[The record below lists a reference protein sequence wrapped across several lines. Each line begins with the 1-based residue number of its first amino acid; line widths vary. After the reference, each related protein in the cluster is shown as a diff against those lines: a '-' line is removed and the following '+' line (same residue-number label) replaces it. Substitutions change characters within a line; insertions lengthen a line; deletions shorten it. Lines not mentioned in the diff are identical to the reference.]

1 MREITHKGL
10 ARLVGLYG
18 SHTIGSDN
26 LQILESSSVEPDEI
40 NREGLRKDML
50 EVIMTSIG
58 WLVGHTDRAK
68 EMSIQNINKASEA
81 YNSGDQS
88 WPRWL
93 GWVFHFITDWATP
106 YHSLKT
112 MFDYILDSK
121 NDKFNEESESGG
133 KSSWTIL
140 LEKILN
146 IPKFKAE
153 HDKFED
159 ICEERWQQND
169 SIIKDN
175 FIKFKENSISSA
187 DLEIFSE
194 KMDGLRAKYE
204 NKFLDWII
212 DCSDQ
217 EFSLYMVDIAG
228 VMDVACQIVFKL
240 VR

>member
-10 ARLVGLYG
+10 ARLVGLYR

-40 NREGLRKDML
+40 HREGLRKDML
-50 EVIMTSIG
+50 EAVTTSIV
-58 WLVGHTDRAK
+58 WFADHTDRAK
-68 EMSIQNINKASEA
+68 ELSIQNINKTSEA

-93 GWVFHFITDWATP
+93 GWIFHFITDWATP

-112 MFDYILDSK
+112 MSNYILDSK
-121 NDKFNEESESGG
+121 SDIFNKESENGG
-133 KSSWTIL
+133 VSPWIRL
-140 LEKILN
+140 FEKFLN
-146 IPKFKAE
+146 IAKFKVE

-204 NKFLDWII
+204 NKLLDWIT

-217 EFSLYMVDIAG
+217 EFSLYMTDIAG

>member
-18 SHTIGSDN
+18 SHAIDSDN

-40 NREGLRKDML
+40 NREELRKGML
-50 EVIMTSIG
+50 EAIMTSIV
-58 WLVGHTDRAK
+58 WFADHTDRAK
-68 EMSIQNINKASEA
+68 ELSIQFINKTSEA

-88 WPRWL
+88 WSRWL

-106 YHSLKT
+106 YHSSNT
-112 MFDYILDSK
+112 MSKYILDSK
-121 NDKFNEESESGG
+121 SDIFNKESENGG
-133 KSSWTIL
+133 VLFWTIL
-140 LEKILN
+140 DKLLN
-146 IPKFKAE
+146 LVKFKAD

-175 FIKFKENSISSA
+175 FIKFKENSISFV
-187 DLEIFSE
+187 DLEIFNE
-194 KMDGLRAKYE
+194 KMDELRAKCE
-204 NKFLDWII
+204 NKLLDWIT

-217 EFSLYMVDIAG
+217 EFSRYMTDIAK
-228 VMDVACQIVFKL
+228 VMDVACRIVFG
-240 VR
+240 

>member
-18 SHTIGSDN
+18 SHAIDSDN

-40 NREGLRKDML
+40 NREGLYKGML
-50 EVIMTSIG
+50 EAITTSIR
-58 WLVGHTDRAK
+58 WFVDHTAKAK
-68 EMSIQNINKASEA
+68 ELSIQYINKTSEA
-81 YNSGDQS
+81 YNSSDQS
-88 WPRWL
+88 WSRWL

-106 YHSLKT
+106 YHSSNT
-112 MFDYILDSK
+112 MSKYILDSK
-121 NDKFNEESESGG
+121 SDISNKESENGG
-133 KSSWTIL
+133 VSFWTIILEGL
-140 LEKILN
+140 LNLVKL
-146 IPKFKAE
+146 KAD

-175 FIKFKENSISSA
+175 FIKFKENSISFV

-194 KMDGLRAKYE
+194 KMDELQAKYE
-204 NKFLDWII
+204 NKLLDWVT

-217 EFSLYMVDIAG
+217 EFSLYMTDIAK
-228 VMDVACQIVFKL
+228 VMDVACRIVL
-240 VR
+240 G

>member
-18 SHTIGSDN
+18 SHAIDSDN

-40 NREGLRKDML
+40 NRQELRKGMF
-50 EVIMTSIG
+50 EAIMTSIG
-58 WLVGHTDRAK
+58 WFADHTDRAK
-68 EMSIQNINKASEA
+68 ELSIQNINKTSEA

-88 WPRWL
+88 WSRWL

-106 YHSLKT
+106 YHSSNT
-112 MFDYILDSK
+112 MSKYILDSK
-121 NDKFNEESESGG
+121 SDIFNKESENGG
-133 KSSWTIL
+133 VSFWTIL
-140 LEKILN
+140 DRLFNLV
-146 IPKFKAE
+146 KFKAD

-175 FIKFKENSISSA
+175 FIKFKENSISFV

-194 KMDGLRAKYE
+194 KMDELRAKCE
-204 NKFLDWII
+204 NKLLDWIT

-217 EFSLYMVDIAG
+217 EFSLYMTDIAK
-228 VMDVACQIVFKL
+228 VMDVACRIVL
-240 VR
+240 G

>member
-18 SHTIGSDN
+18 SHAIDSDN
-26 LQILESSSVEPDEI
+26 LQILVSKSVQPDEI
-40 NREGLRKDML
+40 EREGLRKGMF
-50 EVIMTSIG
+50 EAVMTSIR
-58 WLVGHTDRAK
+58 WFADHTDRAK
-68 EMSIQNINKASEA
+68 ELSIQNINKTSEA

-88 WPRWL
+88 WSRWL

-112 MFDYILDSK
+112 MSKYILDSK
-121 NDKFNEESESGG
+121 SDIFNNESEKGG
-133 KSSWTIL
+133 VSSWTRL
-140 LEKILN
+140 FEKFLN
-146 IPKFKAE
+146 AVKFKAE
-153 HDKFED
+153 HDKFEN
-159 ICEERWQQND
+159 ICEERWQQNY

-175 FIKFKENSISSA
+175 FIKFKENSISFV

-204 NKFLDWII
+204 NKLLDWIT

-217 EFSLYMVDIAG
+217 EFSLYMTDIAK
-228 VMDVACQIVFKL
+228 VMDVACRIVL
-240 VR
+240 G

>member
-18 SHTIGSDN
+18 SCTIDSDN
-26 LQILESSSVEPDEI
+26 LQILVSKSVEPDEI
-40 NREGLRKDML
+40 KREGLRKGML
-50 EVIMTSIG
+50 EAIKTSIG
-58 WLVGHTDRAK
+58 WLTGHTDKAK
-68 EMSIQNINKASEA
+68 ELSIQNINKTYKA

-88 WPRWL
+88 WSRWL
-93 GWVFHFITDWATP
+93 GWVFHFIADWATP

-112 MFDYILDSK
+112 MSKLILDSK
-121 NDKFNEESESGG
+121 NDTSNNESENDGVSP
-133 KSSWTIL
+133 WIIL
-140 LEKILN
+140 FEKGLN
-146 IPKFKAE
+146 AAKFKVD

-175 FIKFKENSISSA
+175 FIKLKDNSISFV

-194 KMDGLRAKYE
+194 RMDVLRAKYE
-204 NKFLDWII
+204 NKLLDWII

-217 EFSLYMVDIAG
+217 EFSLYMTDIAK
-228 VMDVACQIVFKL
+228 VMDVACRIAL
-240 VR
+240 G

>member
-18 SHTIGSDN
+18 SHAIDSDN

-40 NREGLRKDML
+40 NREELRKGML
-50 EVIMTSIG
+50 ESITTSIR
-58 WLVGHTDRAK
+58 WFVDHTAKAK
-68 EMSIQNINKASEA
+68 ELSIQYINKTSEA

-88 WPRWL
+88 WSRWL

-106 YHSLKT
+106 YHSSNT
-112 MFDYILDSK
+112 MSKYILDSK
-121 NDKFNEESESGG
+121 SDIFNKESENGSV
-133 KSSWTIL
+133 SFWTIL
-140 LEKILN
+140 LNRFFNLV
-146 IPKFKAE
+146 KFKAD

-175 FIKFKENSISSA
+175 FIKFKENSISFV

-194 KMDGLRAKYE
+194 KMDELRAKCE
-204 NKFLDWII
+204 NKLLDWIT

-217 EFSLYMVDIAG
+217 EFSLYMTDIAK
-228 VMDVACQIVFKL
+228 VMDVACQIVL
-240 VR
+240 E

>member
-18 SHTIGSDN
+18 SHAIDSDN

-40 NREGLRKDML
+40 NREGLRKGML
-50 EVIMTSIG
+50 EVITTSIR
-58 WLVGHTDRAK
+58 WFLDHTAKAK
-68 EMSIQNINKASEA
+68 ELSIQYINKASEA

-88 WPRWL
+88 WSRWL

-106 YHSLKT
+106 YHSSDT
-112 MFDYILDSK
+112 MSKYILDSK
-121 NDKFNEESESGG
+121 SDIFNKESENGG
-133 KSSWTIL
+133 EIFWTIL
-140 LEKILN
+140 DRLFNLV
-146 IPKFKAE
+146 KFKAD
-153 HDKFED
+153 HDKFEE

-175 FIKFKENSISSA
+175 IIKFKENSISFV

-194 KMDGLRAKYE
+194 EMDELRAKSE
-204 NKFLDWII
+204 NKLLDWIT

-217 EFSLYMVDIAG
+217 EFSLYMTDIAK
-228 VMDVACQIVFKL
+228 VMDVACRIVL
-240 VR
+240 G

>member
-18 SHTIGSDN
+18 SHAIDSDN

-40 NREGLRKDML
+40 NREGLRKGML
-50 EVIMTSIG
+50 EAITTSIR
-58 WLVGHTDRAK
+58 WFADHTAKAK
-68 EMSIQNINKASEA
+68 ELSIQYINKTSEA

-88 WPRWL
+88 WSRWL

-106 YHSLKT
+106 YHSSDT
-112 MFDYILDSK
+112 MSKYILDSK
-121 NDKFNEESESGG
+121 SDIFNKESENGG
-133 KSSWTIL
+133 EIFWAIL
-140 LEKILN
+140 DRLFNLV
-146 IPKFKAE
+146 KFKAD
-153 HDKFED
+153 HDKFEE

-175 FIKFKENSISSA
+175 IIKFKENSISFV

-194 KMDGLRAKYE
+194 EMDELRAKSE
-204 NKFLDWII
+204 KKLLDWIT

-217 EFSLYMVDIAG
+217 EFSLYMTDIAK
-228 VMDVACQIVFKL
+228 VMDVACRIVL
-240 VR
+240 G

>member
-18 SHTIGSDN
+18 SHAIDSDN

-40 NREGLRKDML
+40 NREGLHKGMF
-50 EVIMTSIG
+50 EAIITSIG
-58 WLVGHTDRAK
+58 WFADHTDRAK
-68 EMSIQNINKASEA
+68 ELSIQNINKTSEA

-88 WPRWL
+88 WFRWL

-106 YHSLKT
+106 YHSSNT
-112 MFDYILDSK
+112 MSKYILDSK
-121 NDKFNEESESGG
+121 SDIFNKESENGG
-133 KSSWTIL
+133 VLFWTIL
-140 LEKILN
+140 DKLLN
-146 IPKFKAE
+146 LVKFKAD

-175 FIKFKENSISSA
+175 FIKFKENSISFV

-194 KMDGLRAKYE
+194 KMDELRAKCE
-204 NKFLDWII
+204 NKLLDWIT
-212 DCSDQ
+212 DCSNQ
-217 EFSLYMVDIAG
+217 EFSLYMTDIAK
-228 VMDVACQIVFKL
+228 VMDVAFRIVL
-240 VR
+240 G

>member
-18 SHTIGSDN
+18 THAIDSDN
-26 LQILESSSVEPDEI
+26 LQILVSKSVEPDEI
-40 NREGLRKDML
+40 NREGLRKGML
-50 EVIMTSIG
+50 EAIMTSIG
-58 WLVGHTDRAK
+58 WLADHTDRAK
-68 EMSIQNINKASEA
+68 ELSIQNINKTSEA

-88 WPRWL
+88 WSRWL
-93 GWVFHFITDWATP
+93 GWVFHYITDWATP

-112 MFDYILDSK
+112 MSKFILDSK
-121 NDKFNEESESGG
+121 NDTSNNESENDGVSP
-133 KSSWTIL
+133 WIRL
-140 LEKILN
+140 FEKFLN
-146 IPKFKAE
+146 AVKFKAD

-175 FIKFKENSISSA
+175 FIKFKENSISFV

-194 KMDGLRAKYE
+194 KMDELRAKYE
-204 NKFLDWII
+204 NKLLDWIT

-217 EFSLYMVDIAG
+217 EFSLYMTDIAK
-228 VMDVACQIVFKL
+228 VMDVACRIVL
-240 VR
+240 G